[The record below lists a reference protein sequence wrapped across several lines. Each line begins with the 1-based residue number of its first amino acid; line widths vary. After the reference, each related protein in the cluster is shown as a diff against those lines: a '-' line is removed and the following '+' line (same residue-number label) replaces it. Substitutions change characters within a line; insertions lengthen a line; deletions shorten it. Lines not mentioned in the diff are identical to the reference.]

1 LSTPRASRILVWTAA
16 HAAKFQETSM
26 STTTSTAQP
35 ANPLTPQQIAFRNAM
50 AHLPAAV
57 CIITTDG
64 AAGRCGITASA
75 VCSVTDS
82 PPTVLVCLNRKSA
95 MHDVFKEN
103 GHLCINVLS
112 GEHQELAMHFS
123 GATKKPMEE
132 RFEPDAWRAGVAS
145 QPVLDGA
152 LVKLQGHIKDAKVV
166 GSHSVL
172 FVQLDEIDVSE
183 ERDSLIYFNR
193 LFHTVRPTHAD
204 A

>member
-1 LSTPRASRILVWTAA
+1 MSNAIPTAKPAEPLS
-16 HAAKFQETSM
+16 
-26 STTTSTAQP
+26 
-35 ANPLTPQQIAFRNAM
+35 PQQLAFRHAM

-82 PPTVLVCLNRKSA
+82 PPTVLVCLNQRSA

-103 GHLCINVLS
+103 GHLCVNVLS
-112 GEHQELAMHFS
+112 GEHEQLAMHFS
-123 GATKKPMEE
+123 GATKLPMAE
-132 RFEPDAWRAGVAS
+132 RFGLDDWRPGVSS
-145 QPVLDGA
+145 QPVLAGA
-152 LVKLQGHIKDAKVV
+152 LVKLQGRIKDSKAV

-172 FVQLDEIDVSE
+172 FVELDKIDVGE

-193 LFHTVRPTHAD
+193 LFHTVQPTRA
-204 A
+204 AS

>member
-1 LSTPRASRILVWTAA
+1 MNNATPATPIAKPADPLSPRQL
-16 HAAKFQETSM
+16 
-26 STTTSTAQP
+26 
-35 ANPLTPQQIAFRNAM
+35 AFRNAM

-82 PPTVLVCLNRKSA
+82 PPTVLVCLNQRSA
-95 MHDVFKEN
+95 MHDVFTQN

-123 GATKKPMEE
+123 GATKLPMEE
-132 RFEPDAWRAGVAS
+132 RFGLDAWRRGVAS

-152 LVKLQGHIKDAKVV
+152 LVKLQGRIQDAKAV

-172 FVQLDEIDVSE
+172 FIELDEIEVSE

-193 LFHTVRPTHAD
+193 LFHTVQPTRA
-204 A
+204 AA

>member
-1 LSTPRASRILVWTAA
+1 
-16 HAAKFQETSM
+16 M
-26 STTTSTAQP
+26 TTTDTATNTATSGAVKP
-35 ANPLTPQQIAFRNAM
+35 ALPLTSQQIAFRHAM

-64 AAGRCGITASA
+64 EAGRCGITASA

-82 PPTVLVCLNRKSA
+82 PPTVLVCLNRNSA
-95 MHDVFKEN
+95 MHDVFKQN

-112 GEHQELAMHFS
+112 GEHEQLAMHFS
-123 GATKKPMEE
+123 GATKVPMAE
-132 RFEPDAWRAGVAS
+132 RFETDEWAAGIAS
-145 QPVLDGA
+145 QPVLNGA
-152 LVKLQGHIKDAKVV
+152 LVKLQGHIQDAKEV

-172 FVQLDEIDVSE
+172 FVELDSIGVSE

-193 LFHTVRPTHAD
+193 LFHTVRPTRAN

>member
-1 LSTPRASRILVWTAA
+1 MAT
-16 HAAKFQETSM
+16 
-26 STTTSTAQP
+26 
-35 ANPLTPQQIAFRNAM
+35 LTPHQTAFRNAM

-82 PPTVLVCLNRKSA
+82 PPTVLVCINRQSA
-95 MHDVFKEN
+95 MHDVFRQN

-112 GEHQELAMHFS
+112 AEHEQLAMHFS
-123 GATKKPMEE
+123 GATKVPMAE
-132 RFEPDAWRAGVAS
+132 RFQLDDWQAGVAG
-145 QPVLDGA
+145 QPVLSGA
-152 LVKLQGHIKDAKVV
+152 LVQLQGHIQDAKEV

-172 FVQLDEIDVSE
+172 FVELDNIDVRE

-193 LFHTVRPTHAD
+193 LFHTVRATRAI